1 MKDSIIRD
9 KSFTFGIRTIK
20 LADLLR
26 EQKQFAIADQVLRSG
41 TGIGSN
47 VYEAAVALSR
57 KEFISK
63 TSIAHKEAHE
73 TLYWLT
79 LLRESEKLERKLADS
94 LISDCD
100 ELCRILAS
108 IIKTTRQNG
117 TDEDGE
123 DRV

>member
-1 MKDSIIRD
+1 MKDSIIRE
-9 KSFTFGIRTIK
+9 KSFKFGIRILK
-20 LADLLR
+20 LGDLLR
-26 EQKQFAIADQVLRSG
+26 GQKQYAVADQVVRSG

-57 KEFISK
+57 KEFVSK

-73 TLYWLT
+73 TLYWLM

-94 LISDCD
+94 LIADCD

-117 TDEDGE
+117 TDEDAE
-123 DRV
+123 DRI